1 MAERG
6 SLVSLP
12 REGRWLQQGTRD
24 PCVAS
29 GFGSQKSQWQ
39 GGGSSGGELGKKWL
53 WERKSPKLSFGSG
66 NSGSLFFKRDPAVA
80 APQGG
85 FRFFFFSK
93 EKGRLQQVKRG
104 RVSVLLSKRE
114 DQMAKGGAA
123 ACSMF
128 FSKRQEGGCGSG
140 RKSLGLGLGLGFF
153 FCFLPHF
160 KKSVK
165 RV

>member
-1 MAERG
+1 MRLFSGSACSRLKERQLGLSAVWVAERG

-12 REGRWLQQGTRD
+12 REGRRLQQGTRD

-66 NSGSLFFKRDPAVA
+66 NSGSLFFKRHPAVA

-85 FRFFFFSK
+85 FRFFSFQ
-93 EKGRLQQVKRG
+93 RRRG
-104 RVSVLLSKRE
+104 
-114 DQMAKGGAA
+114 
-123 ACSMF
+123 
-128 FSKRQEGGCGSG
+128 GSN
-140 RKSLGLGLGLGFF
+140 R
-153 FCFLPHF
+153 
-160 KKSVK
+160 
-165 RV
+165 